1 MKLLYKAIA
10 TLLLTLAVA
19 STHAGS
25 PDDLQLLILGSPAA
39 AAHQPRIAQY
49 FKDYEADPTGFDC
62 DGHQL
67 NIGAAFQAPLK
78 TVTPE
83 MARKSLSDPKQRRAL
98 GKAMEKFR
106 SPEHDRGFDGA
117 LFYDLQEGELIMYGI
132 STRSKRKILAS
143 SIPVS
148 DASNRAKFN
157 LAICRALLMPALQA
171 P

>member
-10 TLLLTLAVA
+10 AFSLTLTSA
-19 STHAGS
+19 SAHAGS
-25 PDDLQLLILGSPAA
+25 PDNLQLLILGSPAA

-49 FKDYEADPTGFDC
+49 FKDYDADPTGFDC

-67 NIGAAFQAPLK
+67 NIDAAFQAPLK
-78 TVTPE
+78 TVTAE
-83 MARKSLSDPKQRRAL
+83 MAKKSLSDPKQRSAL

-117 LFYDLQEGELIMYGI
+117 LFYDLQEGKLILYGI

-148 DASNRAKFN
+148 DTGNRAKFN
-157 LAICRALLMPALQA
+157 LAMCRALLMPVLRA